1 MLYAQVTAILTDLH
15 FLSPD
20 SKCNSFDHRAN
31 GYSRGEGFGVVVL
44 KPLTEAIQNSDTIR
58 AVIRA
63 TGTNQDGRTPGLTQ
77 PSSQAQEAMIRR
89 TYQDGG
95 ISLATTRFF
104 EAHGTG
110 TALGDP
116 TEAKAIYR
124 AFQVGAAKTNIEHL
138 EGASG
143 ITGLIKSILV
153 LEKGI
158 IPPNIWFEK
167 PNPLIPSDEWNLAF
181 PLTPIPWP
189 TSGLRRASVSSFRF
203 GGANAHAVLDDAFNY
218 LRLRNLQGRHNTR
231 ILPPTD
237 RGQAE
242 SKHCSRLDHSVHTRQ
257 GFNKRP
263 KPHLLVWSASDEDGL
278 RRWKLAYQECFKDWL
293 VENEDDLLQD
303 LAHTLYKRRSL
314 LPGRSYTIASSFE
327 ELSSAT
333 RISPPVRSTGSPAI
347 AFIFTGQGAQWRNMG
362 RGLLEYPV
370 YRDSLVAADI
380 YFSELGCQWSLLGQL

>member
-1 MLYAQVTAILTDLH
+1 MRL
-15 FLSPD
+15 
-20 SKCNSFDHRAN
+20 
-31 GYSRGEGFGVVVL
+31 
-44 KPLTEAIQNSDTIR
+44 IQNGDTIR

-63 TGTNQDGRTPGLTQ
+63 TGTNQDGQTPGLTQ

-116 TEAKAIYR
+116 TEARAIYR
-124 AFQVGAAKTNIEHL
+124 AFQQYRSKSKPLYVGAAKTNIGDL
-138 EGASG
+138 EGASD
-143 ITGLIKSILV
+143 IAGLIKPILV

-158 IPPNIWFEK
+158 IPLNIWFEK
-167 PNPLIPSDEWNLAF
+167 PNPLIPSDERNLPF

-189 TSGLRRASVSSFRF
+189 TSGLRRASVSSFGL

-218 LRLRNLQGRHNTR
+218 LRLRNLQGRHKAP
-231 ILPPTD
+231 ISPPPD

-242 SKHCSRLDHSVHTRQ
+242 FKHCSRLDHSVHTRQ
-257 GFNKRP
+257 VFNKRP

-278 RRWKLAYQECFKDWL
+278 RRWELAYQECFKDWL

-303 LAHTLYKRRSL
+303 LVHTLYKRRSL
-314 LPGRSYTIASSFE
+314 LPWRSYTIASSFE

-333 RISPPVRSTGSPAI
+333 RISPPVRSTDSPAL
-347 AFIFTGQGAQWRNMG
+347 AFICTGQGAQWRNMG
-362 RGLLEYPV
+362 QGLLEYPV
-370 YRDSLVAADI
+370 YRDSLVAADN
-380 YFSELGCQWSLLGQL
+380 YFSELGCQWSLLGKI